1 MRIKETTFFTCLVL
15 FVIFSFVFGC
25 SQTATVPQHLIGVW
39 KTSAP
44 KYADR
49 HLAFDEYYVTF
60 GVGGGKEVSHPIRE
74 IASNEDNNGTSYT
87 IHYEDSEKEEWTLV
101 ISYHPGNGGTVRMK
115 NSNDIWKKIE
125 SGDQ

>member
-1 MRIKETTFFTCLVL
+1 MRIKETAFFTYLTL

-25 SQTATVPQHLIGVW
+25 SQTVTVPQHLIGVW

-49 HLAFDEYYVTF
+49 HFAFDEYYVSF
-60 GVGGGKEVSHPIRE
+60 GVGGGEELFHPIRE
-74 IASNEDNNGTSYT
+74 IETDEDSKGTTYT
-87 IHYEDSEKEEWTLV
+87 IHYEDAEKEEWTLE
-101 ISYHPGNGGTVRMK
+101 ISYNPENGGIVRMK